1 MLKKINFSDA
11 DSLIVAGDSIE
22 RGGHS
27 FEMLK
32 WIESCPANV
41 QIIRGNHEEEFAAC
55 IDLMVWLDEKEGL
68 ETDYCSNKETE
79 ALYSSV
85 KYFFKNQGEA
95 GLYFDLYGTINTLVN
110 HSGVTLEELCRW
122 RKMIRNMPYYKELTV
137 GDRDCVVVHAGYAP
151 KFEDVAALFSRLED
165 FYLYAREESFQLG
178 GKRHGMVIA
187 GHTPTISKGT
197 FAYNQ
202 GKVFRHYEKEKDCV
216 FYDIDCGCV
225 FRNKNPDAGLACI
238 RLEDETIFYIK

>member
-1 MLKKINFSDA
+1 
-11 DSLIVAGDSIE
+11 
-22 RGGHS
+22 
-27 FEMLK
+27 
-32 WIESCPANV
+32 
-41 QIIRGNHEEEFAAC
+41 
-55 IDLMVWLDEKEGL
+55 
-68 ETDYCSNKETE
+68 
-79 ALYSSV
+79 
-85 KYFFKNQGEA
+85 
-95 GLYFDLYGTINTLVN
+95 
-110 HSGVTLEELCRW
+110 
-122 RKMIRNMPYYKELTV
+122 MPYYKELTV